1 MSKGLTHLQSSSH
14 PSKTLGC
21 CNSSN
26 DIFKYSNSFE
36 LPKPSGKSGDRAIF
50 SSSDRLF
57 HPAEL
62 RGNKLNI
69 FFCVCVCKSVKHD
82 PKGKKKEIW
91 GTLVCSTTT
100 YSFLGTYQQISLYR
114 SYSVPRVLAIVG
126 DGLGENIPGILR

>member
-1 MSKGLTHLQSSSH
+1 MSKGLTHLQFSSH

-69 FFCVCVCKSVKHD
+69 VCVCESLSNTIQRGRKRKS
-82 PKGKKKEIW
+82 G
-91 GTLVCSTTT
+91 
-100 YSFLGTYQQISLYR
+100 
-114 SYSVPRVLAIVG
+114 VP
-126 DGLGENIPGILR
+126 

>member
-1 MSKGLTHLQSSSH
+1 MSKGLTHLQFSSQ

-36 LPKPSGKSGDRAIF
+36 LPEPSGKSGDRAIF

-62 RGNKLNI
+62 GGNKLNI
-69 FFCVCVCKSVKHD
+69 LCVCESL
-82 PKGKKKEIW
+82 KGKKKEIW
-91 GTLVCSTTT
+91 GTLVRSTTT

-114 SYSVPRVLAIVG
+114 S